1 PPMPQSSISPA
12 ENIDGFTTNQM
23 GLRASTDAFQ
33 SALITKV
40 LADHNDNWAATARA
54 LDIDCGN
61 LHRLA
66 KRLGLK

>member
-1 PPMPQSSISPA
+1 
-12 ENIDGFTTNQM
+12 M

-33 SALITKV
+33 SALIKKV